1 MKKYDEALKDAE
13 QCVKLNPTWAKGYT
27 RKAAALHGQGD
38 LIGAHDT
45 YEKALSID
53 PSNSQAKSGL
63 ESVKNEIEREA
74 QADGFSGKDTGFDL
88 LGDPNVVS
96 KLQSNPKTAEY
107 MKDPEFVKQL
117 KDLSKN
123 PMAALQTASK
133 DPRLMQAVAVA
144 LGLDSPEDAPMP
156 DAPPASSEP
165 ETTSKTS
172 SKVEPVE
179 EKEPAPEPDSE
190 DTEKLKLKEQ
200 ADQAKAEGNTLY
212 KSRKFDEAIEKYNK
226 AWELYKDITY
236 LNNRAAAEF
245 EKGDYQTTIETC
257 KEAIEYGR
265 ENFSD
270 FKLMAKAFARAAN
283 AYSKLGDLPSAI
295 EYYNKSLTEHRTPD
309 VLAKLRA
316 TEKELKKKEAEA
328 YIDPELAEKA
338 REEGNAFFKKANW
351 PEAVK
356 LYTEAIKRAPED
368 PRGYS
373 NRAAAYLKLMS
384 FPEAVR
390 DCDTAISKDPKFFKA
405 FTRKATALLA
415 MREYTKCIECL
426 DEAREIDTEHRHTA
440 EIDDIYSKALSARF
454 QAQEGE
460 TSEQTLERV
469 SRDPE
474 IAGILQDP
482 VMNSI
487 LQQSQGNPAALRDHM
502 KNPEVRKKINLLIAA
517 GVIRTR

>member
-1 MKKYDEALKDAE
+1 MKDAE
-13 QCVKLNPTWAKGYT
+13 QCIKLNPTWAKGYT

-38 LIGAHDT
+38 LVGAHDA

-53 PSNSQAKSGL
+53 PSNAQAKSGL

-74 QADGFSGKDTGFDL
+74 QADGFNAKDAGFDL
-88 LGDPNVVS
+88 SSPDMIN
-96 KLQSNPKTAEY
+96 KLKSNPKTAEY
-107 MKDPEFVKQL
+107 MKDPEFVNKF
-117 KDLSKN
+117 KEIGKN

-144 LGLDSPEDAPMP
+144 LGIDGLNDVPMP
-156 DAPPASSEP
+156 DAKPDSKS
-165 ETTSKTS
+165 ETTSSSNTTS
-172 SKVEPVE
+172 NTEPVE
-179 EKEPAPEPDSE
+179 EKVPSPELDPE
-190 DTEKLKLKEQ
+190 ELEKKKLKEE
-200 ADQAKAEGNTLY
+200 ADKAKAEGNTLY
-212 KSRKFDEAIEKYNK
+212 KSRKFDEAIEQYNK
-226 AWELYKDITY
+226 AWELCKDITY

-245 EKGDYQTTIETC
+245 EKGDYQKTIETC

-270 FKLMAKAFARAAN
+270 FKLIAKAFARAAN

-316 TEKELKKKEAEA
+316 AEKELKKKEAEA
-328 YIDPELAEKA
+328 YINPELAEKA
-338 REEGNAFFKKANW
+338 REEGNACFKKADW

-356 LYTEAIKRAPED
+356 HYTESIRRAPDD

-384 FPEAVR
+384 FPEAVK
-390 DCDTAISKDPKFFKA
+390 DCDTALSKDPNFFKA
-405 FTRKATALLA
+405 YTRKATALLA
-415 MREYTKCIECL
+415 MREYAKCIECL
-426 DEAREIDTEHRHTA
+426 DKAREIDTEHRHTA

-460 TSEQTLERV
+460 TPEQTLERV
-469 SRDPE
+469 SQDPE